1 MPASRVTF
9 EWKAGSI
16 FAIPLNCWYQHFN
29 GSGQEVVRLVAVTNF
44 PSVMN
49 LYEDV
54 DFVFNF
60 DYDFK
65 NRFSGEP
72 DYFASKGEQDGFLL
86 RTNFVADAINL
97 PLITAKERGAG
108 GGHIRFN
115 MAKGSIA
122 SHISQF
128 PVGTY
133 KKAHAH
139 GPGAHVIVLTGEGY
153 SLMWPEG
160 EEPRRYDWK
169 YGTLIVPP
177 NAWFH
182 QHFNGG
188 ATPARYLAFKH
199 ASPRNSQGV
208 PLSWISRRLGGNQID
223 YADESQVV
231 RKLFADELAK
241 HGVTS
246 KMEPVYEAEAA
257 EPAAEG
263 RGLMTRRARRD
274 ERGAPAGSDR
284 DCSRTPA
291 GGGCRAGHLHLC
303 RRRPQPAHPRRREE
317 RGHGHALLVGER
329 RRHEP
334 ADCRLREE
342 VRHQGASSG
351 AASSEDVARRA
362 INEQR
367 AGRYEADV
375 VETAGP
381 DMEVMT
387 REKAL
392 QPFVTPVSAELI
404 PAATYAHRQWI
415 ATRINLFAGAYNT
428 KLIAAADAP
437 KRYEDL
443 ADPRWKGKLAVEASD
458 ANWLMQLA
466 AIMGEDKAIKLFR
479 DIVAA
484 NGMSVRQG
492 HSLLANLVPTGEVPL
507 ALTVYGYRVEQ
518 LKTGRRAGRDPLSAA
533 GDRAADR
540 HRHRAPR
547 AASACRRAAGG
558 LLPDRRTAHS
568 GGSLQLPVNP
578 KITPV
583 PEASR
588 SSTWRNSWTRAS
600 AGPSS
605 MRRSSP
611 ANDG

>member
-1 MPASRVTF
+1 MAKDAIVSKELAEKFKTEKDTPYLRFVRGDGLDIISAQYVPNLCTVDLKPWARRGDGAKGVFINHEASRTSNDCYVCEIAPGKKLEPRHHLFEEMIMILTGRGSTTVWNNSGARVTF

-29 GSGQEVVRLVAVTNF
+29 GSGQEVVRFVAVTNF

-60 DYDFK
+60 KHDFK

-160 EEPRRYDWK
+160 DEPKRYDWK

-223 YADESQVV
+223 YADESTDGAQDV
-231 RKLFADELAK
+231 RRRARQARRHLEDGAGLR
-241 HGVTS
+241 GR
-246 KMEPVYEAEAA
+246 AA

-263 RGLMTRRARRD
+263 RGVTAPGAARDDRVRATQADASRQAGAQRPAPHQAG
-274 ERGAPAGSDR
+274 RGGAAW
-284 DCSRTPA
+284 
-291 GGGCRAGHLHLC
+291 
-303 RRRPQPAHPRRREE
+303 
-317 RGHGHALLVGER
+317 
-329 RRHEP
+329 
-334 ADCRLREE
+334 
-342 VRHQGASSG
+342 ASSLFLVLTQLG
-351 AASSEDVARRA
+351 DAA
-362 INEQR
+362 
-367 AGRYEADV
+367 
-375 VETAGP
+375 
-381 DMEVMT
+381 
-387 REKAL
+387 
-392 QPFVTPVSAELI
+392 
-404 PAATYAHRQWI
+404 H
-415 ATRINLFAGAYNT
+415 
-428 KLIAAADAP
+428 
-437 KRYEDL
+437 
-443 ADPRWKGKLAVEASD
+443 
-458 ANWLMQLA
+458 
-466 AIMGEDKAIKLFR
+466 
-479 DIVAA
+479 
-484 NGMSVRQG
+484 
-492 HSLLANLVPTGEVPL
+492 
-507 ALTVYGYRVEQ
+507 
-518 LKTGRRAGRDPLSAA
+518 
-533 GDRAADR
+533 
-540 HRHRAPR
+540 
-547 AASACRRAAGG
+547 
-558 LLPDRRTAHS
+558 
-568 GGSLQLPVNP
+568 
-578 KITPV
+578 
-583 PEASR
+583 ASR
-588 SSTWRNSWTRAS
+588 RGR
-600 AGPSS
+600 
-605 MRRSSP
+605 
-611 ANDG
+611 